1 MIEQVQEA
9 MDTITRQGQAV
20 LDEALNAVFPEYDL
34 DNIDRTYGAAQGKD
48 GSSSTYATQHRSS
61 ASYGTPL
68 REIQSGVSSR
78 SHRCEVYDTEDTPK
92 AFRSRGSREA
102 MLYRASSPIPLSP
115 LPSPSMPIP
124 TFTLDALASTPHL
137 ASLGGAIADAT
148 AKQNERRRRRRIR
161 DGCATDKDRAVER
174 DRLSMGRRADEYHL
188 TRTER
193 RREVLK
199 MTRRAIRSSGEDG
212 GVVQVGTPHPSYTDS
227 AAQYS
232 FARSSISSI
241 SNIPSDVAYIPITP
255 PLILPLLMRFMEQEE
270 TRRRQVFM
278 RKTDPRYGHGMFISD
293 LAKRLAE
300 WGTEGRWER
309 VGEWSV
315 EDAVLWGVERG
326 RVVRKGNGYWA
337 AAA

>member
-1 MIEQVQEA
+1 
-9 MDTITRQGQAV
+9 
-20 LDEALNAVFPEYDL
+20 
-34 DNIDRTYGAAQGKD
+34 
-48 GSSSTYATQHRSS
+48 
-61 ASYGTPL
+61 
-68 REIQSGVSSR
+68 
-78 SHRCEVYDTEDTPK
+78 
-92 AFRSRGSREA
+92 
-102 MLYRASSPIPLSP
+102 
-115 LPSPSMPIP
+115 
-124 TFTLDALASTPHL
+124 
-137 ASLGGAIADAT
+137 
-148 AKQNERRRRRRIR
+148 
-161 DGCATDKDRAVER
+161 
-174 DRLSMGRRADEYHL
+174 
-188 TRTER
+188 
-193 RREVLK
+193 
-199 MTRRAIRSSGEDG
+199 MTRRAIRSIGEDG

-241 SNIPSDVAYIPITP
+241 SNIPTDEAYIPITP